1 MFYKDEFKFEI
12 CQLAHLPYNLYKG
25 GVRMLKHRDLN
36 ETTQLYTL
44 LSHPAVFPYVRH
56 KATSAEEY
64 LFMTKQLIEE
74 EANGTAISRT
84 IIDEWGHP
92 IGTISIFDVDQGAG
106 FLGTWIGKPYQGLGY
121 NQKAK
126 LQFLNELFFEHEFH
140 TVFLRIRTENAR
152 SRAAALKL
160 PYVLCAKESHP
171 ALYEEI
177 NQGVNKFDLFK
188 IPKDLFYIVTAH
200 NKEEEE
206 EQAM

>member
-1 MFYKDEFKFEI
+1 MMI
-12 CQLAHLPYNLYKG
+12 
-25 GVRMLKHRDLN
+25 KHRDLN

-44 LSHPAVFPYVRH
+44 LSHPAVFPYVRQ

-92 IGTISIFDVDQGAG
+92 IGTISIFDIENGAG

-126 LQFLNELFFEHEFH
+126 LQFLNELFFEHDFQ
-140 TVFLRIRTENAR
+140 TIFLRIRRGNDR
-152 SRAAALKL
+152 SKAAASKL
-160 PYVLCAKESHP
+160 PYVISANETHP
-171 ALYEEI
+171 ALLEEI
-177 NQGVNKFDLFK
+177 NQGPNKFDLFQ
-188 IPKDLFYIVTAH
+188 IPKDLFYIMTA
-200 NKEEEE
+200 NDCEDEE